1 VSNDRVPAWRVA
13 GVLLKVGVLAFG
25 GPAAHVALMRRE
37 LVERRRWIDEAS
49 FFRMFAACNL
59 VPGPSST
66 ELAIFLGY
74 RLAGWRGLLLSGA
87 LFIAPAMAIML
98 AIAWLYVR
106 FTTAAPLQAILYGVR
121 PVVVGIVAWAAIDLG
136 RRLVTTAPPAV
147 LVVAV
152 AAASLA
158 GVNPILLLFG
168 GGAAWLAV
176 ALGRDRLRRARG
188 TAAALAPLLPVT
200 KLAGLFLSFLKL
212 GVVSFGTGYVLFAFL
227 HTEFVDGLH
236 WLTERQ
242 LVDAVAISQVT
253 PGPVFTTATF
263 LGYLFAGLPGAA
275 LATLGIFLPAFALV
289 PFLDR
294 IERAMQ
300 ARRWLRT
307 ALDGVNVAALGLI
320 AAVNVQLGL
329 ASLRDGWTAALAVV
343 SFAVLLRFPLAGPAV
358 VAAGALL
365 GLALQLGGSTIHQ

>member
-1 VSNDRVPAWRVA
+1 MPATGTGEIGAWRVA

-74 RLAGWRGLLLSGA
+74 RLSGWPGLLLAGV
-87 LFIAPAMAIML
+87 LFVVPAMAIML

-106 FTTAAPLQAILYGVR
+106 LGTAWPLQAVLAGVR
-121 PVVVGIVAWAAIDLG
+121 PVVVGIVAWAIVDLG
-136 RRLVTTAPPAV
+136 RRLLTGLSPGV
-147 LVVAV
+147 L
-152 AAASLA
+152 AAAVCVASLL
-158 GVNPILLLFG
+158 GLNPILLLFG
-168 GGAAWLAV
+168 AGAAWLAV
-176 ALGRDRLRRARG
+176 SLGRERLRGAGGR
-188 TAAALAPLLPVT
+188 AAALLPGLPIPKLL
-200 KLAGLFLSFLKL
+200 GLFLTFLKV
-212 GVVSFGTGYVLFAFL
+212 GAVSFGTGYVLFAFL
-227 HTEFVDGLH
+227 QAEFVEGLH
-236 WLTERQ
+236 WLSERQ

-263 LGYLFAGLPGAA
+263 LGYLFAGLPGAG
-275 LATLGIFLPAFALV
+275 LATLGIFLPAFVLV

-294 IERAMQ
+294 LVRLVE
-300 ARRWLRT
+300 ARRWLRVL
-307 ALDGVNVAALGLI
+307 LDGVNVAALGLI

-329 ASLRDGWTAALAVV
+329 ASLHDVWTLALAAV
-343 SFAVLLRFPLAGPAV
+343 SVAVLLRFPLAAPAL

-365 GLALQLGGSTIHQ
+365 GLGLRLA